1 MLWMLLVLAQAP
13 AQPAPSADT
22 IRLTP
27 TATFEFELGKNG
39 VKGSRLE
46 KLAWS
51 PDRNELYLMTYDP
64 NPDAS
69 IKTAFHYVMQ
79 TANGTMKA
87 VNAAPEWSGAY
98 WAWKSDKSAPGD
110 PSFTIEVAVEQKRM
124 ETGVATPM
132 GGDYARGGTGGTPTT
147 GISSGS
153 AVDAARG
160 MKFQQVYTMT
170 LKGQVIGEW
179 IDHRIQPGFTFGWGP
194 AGSGLIA
201 FVEKEGGRLAIMDR
215 TGKKQRIESTKN
227 VLLPAWTDDGSRMAY
242 LEGQSKSKFAV
253 RLVDVK

>member
-1 MLWMLLVLAQAP
+1 MLWMLLVLAQTP
-13 AQPAPSADT
+13 VQPAPSADA

-46 KLAWS
+46 RLAWS

-64 NPDAS
+64 NPDAT

-79 TANGTMKA
+79 TANGAMKA
-87 VNAAPEWSGAY
+87 VNAAPEWVGAY

-110 PSFTIEVAVEQKRM
+110 PSFTIDISTEQKRM

-132 GGDYARGGTGGTPTT
+132 GGDYARGGTGGDLP

-153 AVDAARG
+153 AVDASRG

-170 LKGQVIGEW
+170 LKGQIVGEW
-179 IDHRIQPGFTFGWGP
+179 INHRIQPGFTFGWGP

-215 TGKKQRIESTKN
+215 TGKKQRVEGTKN
-227 VLLPAWTDDGSRMAY
+227 VLLPAWTEDGARMAY
-242 LEGQSKSKFAV
+242 VEGQSKNKYAV
-253 RLVDVK
+253 KLADIK